1 VSPAGFHRNKSNPN
15 QSGVIPSFNLGKSGS
30 RLGAVILIAGLV
42 SALSGVAAAE
52 SVVVVNERFPFSQ
65 DRFNGCN
72 GENLTFNGILHRRE
86 LLLPDGTRKILINVQ
101 ATAIGELGNAYNVR
115 GYHQITTEPDG
126 SFLQRFRDRLISK
139 GPAPNLHVL
148 LITSGPPET
157 FFFEAICR
165 G

>member
-1 VSPAGFHRNKSNPN
+1 MGKFGPKLRAVVLIVAAGF
-15 QSGVIPSFNLGKSGS
+15 
-30 RLGAVILIAGLV
+30 V
-42 SALSGVAAAE
+42 SALPSIASAE

-65 DRFNGCN
+65 NRFNGCN

-86 LLLPDGTRKILINVQ
+86 LLLPNGTHKILINVQ
-101 ATAIGELGNAYNVR
+101 ATAIGELGNTYNVR

-126 SFLQRFRDRLISK
+126 SFLQGFRDRLISK

-148 LITSGPPET
+148 LITSGPPHT
-157 FFFEAICR
+157 IFFEAVCR

>member
-1 VSPAGFHRNKSNPN
+1 M
-15 QSGVIPSFNLGKSGS
+15 GKWG
-30 RLGAVILIAGLV
+30 LKFGAVVLIVGFL
-42 SALSGVAAAE
+42 SALPSIASAE

-65 DRFNGCN
+65 NRFNGCN
-72 GENLTFNGILHRRE
+72 GENLTFSGILHRRE

-101 ATAIGELGNAYNVR
+101 ATAIGELGNTYNVR
-115 GYHQITTEPDG
+115 GYHQITTQPDG

-148 LITSGPPET
+148 LITSGPPDT
-157 FFFEAICR
+157 IFFEAVCR

>member
-1 VSPAGFHRNKSNPN
+1 MDKWRIKFGLV
-15 QSGVIPSFNLGKSGS
+15 L
-30 RLGAVILIAGLV
+30 LAVGLV
-42 SALSGVAAAE
+42 SAFPGIASAE
-52 SVVVVNERFPFSQ
+52 SVVVVNERFDFTQ

-86 LLLPDGTRKILINVQ
+86 LLLPDGTRKILIIVQ

-115 GYHQITTEPDG
+115 GWHQITTEPDG

-157 FFFEAICR
+157 VFFEAICR